1 MYRLRLDAEPSVIG
15 KNWNPER
22 RYCHWLE
29 LFATPSWFYLFLR
42 SLRFYSSKKFLPA
55 IFGILAFLPYFCSR
69 FPIMGYKQARRGG

>member
-29 LFATPSWFYLFLR
+29 LFATPSWFLFI
-42 SLRFYSSKKFLPA
+42 FEIYSSKKILA
-55 IFGILAFLPYFCSR
+55 RNIWYFGIFALLLFPLPDY
-69 FPIMGYKQARRGG
+69 GV